1 MTERKK
7 PNNKRLILMIV
18 LLAVVIALMW
28 LLPDG
33 SQPAAPATN
42 APKTEQ
48 TKNTN
53 DAPDDI
59 EATTLV
65 KAGTQAP
72 DFRVEMFDGTTFT
85 LGSLRGKV
93 VLLNFW
99 ATWCGPCKAAMRAS
113 EPVKKD
119 FVGKDIVFLY
129 LAGEN
134 SPKGTWEQMIPDIKG
149 EHYRMTD
156 AQWTYIC
163 NKFGVQGVP
172 SYMIISK
179 DGTPTHFQVGF
190 MGADKMKEMLMKEL
204 DK

>member
-65 KAGTQAP
+65 KAGTQAISGCCLEGRSLSGITVHIHMVPGQGFP
-72 DFRVEMFDGTTFT
+72 DYEHIDPVRCRLQLPHTI
-85 LGSLRGKV
+85 SLS
-93 VLLNFW
+93 
-99 ATWCGPCKAAMRAS
+99 A
-113 EPVKKD
+113 
-119 FVGKDIVFLY
+119 
-129 LAGEN
+129 
-134 SPKGTWEQMIPDIKG
+134 
-149 EHYRMTD
+149 
-156 AQWTYIC
+156 IC
-163 NKFGVQGVP
+163 
-172 SYMIISK
+172 I
-179 DGTPTHFQVGF
+179 
-190 MGADKMKEMLMKEL
+190 
-204 DK
+204 

>member
-1 MTERKK
+1 MLALFSVAAFAQ
-7 PNNKRLILMIV
+7 NNTKETAPAAKEIKGTVFEKGTLKE
-18 LLAVVIALMW
+18 LLAK
-28 LLPDG
+28 
-33 SQPAAPATN
+33 AA
-42 APKTEQ
+42 KE
-48 TKNTN
+48 KKYLFV
-53 DAPDDI
+53 D
-59 EATTLV
+59 V
-65 KAGTQAP
+65 Y
-72 DFRVEMFDGTTFT
+72 
-85 LGSLRGKV
+85 
-93 VLLNFW
+93 

-190 MGADKMKEMLMKEL
+190 MGPDKMKEMLMKEL

>member
-1 MTERKK
+1 
-7 PNNKRLILMIV
+7 MIV

-190 MGADKMKEMLMKEL
+190 MGPDKMKEMLMKEL

>member
-1 MTERKK
+1 MPDRIRSNKK
-7 PNNKRLILMIV
+7 ATASRGFTPLR
-18 LLAVVIALMW
+18 IALAEKENMNMNE
-28 LLPDG
+28 LTL
-33 SQPAAPATN
+33 
-42 APKTEQ
+42 
-48 TKNTN
+48 TKENF
-53 DAPDDI
+53 
-59 EATTLV
+59 EEEV
-65 KAGTQAP
+65 
-72 DFRVEMFDGTTFT
+72 
-85 LGSLRGKV
+85 LRGDLP
-93 VLLNFW
+93 VLVDFW

-190 MGADKMKEMLMKEL
+190 MGPDKMKEMLMKEL